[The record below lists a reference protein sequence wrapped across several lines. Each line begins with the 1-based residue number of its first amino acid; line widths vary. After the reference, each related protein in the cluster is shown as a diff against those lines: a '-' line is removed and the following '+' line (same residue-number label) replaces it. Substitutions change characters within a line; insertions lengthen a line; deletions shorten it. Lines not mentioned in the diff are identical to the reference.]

1 MPEELLEEELT
12 TEQIAYYE
20 DRIQFAK
27 DLNNLLSS
35 NLTLQRFI
43 KEYTEDY
50 ALTQLQNA
58 HSFDN
63 NSAIRFVEKFKA
75 RSHFLN
81 FLHEIVDEGRKM
93 ALELQEDGI
102 KE

>member
-1 MPEELLEEELT
+1 MSEELT
-12 TEQIAYYE
+12 PEQLAFYE
-20 DRIQFAK
+20 DKIQFAK
-27 DLNNLLSS
+27 DLNNLLST
-35 NLTLQRFI
+35 NKTLQRFI

-63 NSAIRFVEKFKA
+63 NSAVRFVEKFKA

-81 FLHEIVDEGRKM
+81 FMHEIVDEGRKM
-93 ALELQEDGI
+93 AFELQEDGNE
-102 KE
+102 KQL

>member
-1 MPEELLEEELT
+1 MLEELLEEELT